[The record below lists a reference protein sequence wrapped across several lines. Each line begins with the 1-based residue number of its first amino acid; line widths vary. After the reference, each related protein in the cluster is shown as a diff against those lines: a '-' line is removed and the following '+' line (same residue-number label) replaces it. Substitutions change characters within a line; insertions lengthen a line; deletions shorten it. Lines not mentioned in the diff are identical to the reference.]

1 MSRRIL
7 TATLLVAALT
17 TLLLGIPLGI
27 LGARVERQAVLSRLS
42 HSARAVAAVVTDRL
56 DHQLPLD
63 PERLVGLLPA
73 GTSAQI
79 ALTGS
84 VPIQLGAPLAA
95 PVVTEGSAIGGV
107 IDPDGG
113 QLGEV
118 VVSAPQA
125 QVTGPVVRAWLVII
139 ALAAIALAAA
149 AWLGHALARRLSA
162 PLEALSRQAA
172 RLGEGDVRPADAR
185 YAIAEVERV
194 AAALSESGSRL
205 VESLRRERR
214 FATDV
219 SHELRSPLAA
229 LSLRLEEIEAL
240 VPPGSP
246 AADEAT
252 AALSQL
258 DRLQAVVADLLDRSR
273 APAAASQSSVDVGA
287 LLAHLVEEYRPLAA
301 RARRRIE
308 LELHPGQPASAV
320 VVRTRQTSLS
330 VAVSALLDNALRHG
344 AGTVT
349 CSLTSTG
356 GQAVVQVRDEGPG
369 VPVERQAEIFTR
381 SMSGAGS
388 TGLGLAL
395 ARALVESVGGRLE
408 LTTAGPPT
416 FTIFLPA
423 LSAAPI
429 TPVAP
434 AR

>member
-27 LGARVERQAVLSRLS
+27 LGARVEREAVLSRLS
-42 HSARAVAAVVTDRL
+42 HSARAIAAVVTDRL
-56 DHQLPLD
+56 DHEVPLD

-84 VPIQLGAPLAA
+84 IPIQLGPALAP
-95 PVVTEGSAIGGV
+95 PVVTERSAIGGV
-107 IDPDGG
+107 IDPAGA
-113 QLGEV
+113 QLGTV
-118 VVSAPQA
+118 VVTAPQD
-125 QVTGPVVRAWLVII
+125 QVTGPVVRAWLVIV
-139 ALAAIALAAA
+139 ALAAVALAAA
-149 AWLGHALARRLSA
+149 AWLGHTLARRLSA

-172 RLGEGDVRPADAR
+172 RLGEGDVRPADHR

-194 AAALSESGSRL
+194 AAALSESGHRL

-240 VPPGSP
+240 VPPGSA
-246 AADEAT
+246 AADEAA

-273 APAAASQSSVDVGA
+273 APAGISQPPVDVGA
-287 LLAHLVEEYRPLAA
+287 LLEHLVEEYRPLAT

-308 LELHPGQPASAV
+308 LELHPGSPAPSVA
-320 VVRTRQTSLS
+320 VRTRETSLS

-344 AGTVT
+344 SGTVT
-349 CSLTSTG
+349 CSLSATS
-356 GQAVVQVRDEGPG
+356 GQAVIQVRDEGPG

-381 SMSGAGS
+381 SVSGSGS
-388 TGLGLAL
+388 TGLGLAQ

-408 LTTAGPPT
+408 LTTGCPPT
-416 FTIFLPA
+416 FTIFLPTS
-423 LSAAPI
+423 SAAI